1 MQFEQI
7 NLIHL
12 FYDSHDDFI
21 IKLILI
27 FFMGLKSLGVVTV
40 QKKKMKEEEIK
51 AEISYWEKPLG
62 TSRLLIR
69 HAVTVMKPT
78 SFSCAAIRCVWLEA
92 VLCRPSGVWHQST
105 ARAIRK
111 DLSHSVFHLYMRVGL
126 YMPIW
131 DTPIPIFSFEE
142 KHTPTTHVSCQLNY
156 AASICAWP
164 KISF

>member
-69 HAVTVMKPT
+69 HAVTVMKLT
-78 SFSCAAIRCVWLEA
+78 SFSCAAIRCV
-92 VLCRPSGVWHQST
+92 
-105 ARAIRK
+105 
-111 DLSHSVFHLYMRVGL
+111 
-126 YMPIW
+126 
-131 DTPIPIFSFEE
+131 
-142 KHTPTTHVSCQLNY
+142 
-156 AASICAWP
+156 
-164 KISF
+164 